1 MKDIK
6 KVLTNLCKPNLHNL
20 LVVLI
25 ILFIMMD
32 TTIPED
38 MKNMINNPLT
48 KVILLTGSLYLTVKK
63 PLLGSLTLIALY
75 ELMTRSTGFLDK
87 TGEKMEEVKEKI
99 MANFEENQKKVTL
112 EEEMVTNLVPYYSN
126 SEEYTSV
133 EPVLSDQL
141 NASDI

>member
-6 KVLTNLCKPNLHNL
+6 KVITNLCKPTLHNVM
-20 LVVLI
+20 VVLI

-32 TTIPED
+32 TAIPED
-38 MKNMINNPLT
+38 IKNAINNPLA
-48 KVILLTGSLYLTVKK
+48 KVILLTGTLYLTVEK

-75 ELMTRSTGFLDK
+75 ELMTRSTGFLDN
-87 TGEKMEEVKEKI
+87 TGETMEAVKDKI
-99 MANFEENQKKVTL
+99 MASFEENQKKVTL
-112 EEEMVTNLVPYYSN
+112 EEDMVNNLVPYYSN